1 MNYKND
7 ELKVEINCYID
18 NKNEIWFRGKEIAK
32 ILAYKNPQRAIR
44 DYVHE
49 DDKKL
54 IDFKIKQNPSGT
66 KTVPQAESLKMQNP
80 SGTKTVPQAKSLET
94 TRKCFFIN
102 ESGFYSL
109 ILSSKKPEAREFKRW
124 VTSKV
129 LPSIR
134 KKGFYDV
141 KSNKLSI
148 EIEYDLHC
156 KVVDFIRNK
165 YGEALMIAGL
175 GENQRTDIARITA
188 WRKGYMAG
196 QCDLMI
202 MNPTSKYNSL
212 CIEFKSPLGSFQLSK
227 KQLQMKKMYEKNKCK
242 YMVSNSYDDI
252 IFEIVKHMEESDR
265 HILHRYKKQCKKEL
279 KIK

>member
-1 MNYKND
+1 MK
-7 ELKVEINCYID
+7 
-18 NKNEIWFRGKEIAK
+18 WFHGKEIAE
-32 ILAYKNPQRAIR
+32 ILTYKNPERAIR
-44 DYVHE
+44 KYVDE

-54 IDFKIKQNPSGT
+54 IDFKIKQNPSVT
-66 KTVPQAESLKMQNP
+66 KTVTQTESLKMQNP
-80 SGTKTVPQAKSLET
+80 SVPKTVTQAESLET

-109 ILSSKKPEAREFKRW
+109 IPSSKKPEAREFKRW

-141 KSNKLSI
+141 NGNKISI
-148 EIEYDLHC
+148 EVEYDLHC

-175 GENQRTDIARITA
+175 GENQRTESIRITA
-188 WRKGYMAG
+188 WKKGYMAG

-202 MNPTSKYNSL
+202 M
-212 CIEFKSPLGSFQLSK
+212 IE
-227 KQLQMKKMYEKNKCK
+227 
-242 YMVSNSYDDI
+242 SN
-252 IFEIVKHMEESDR
+252 
-265 HILHRYKKQCKKEL
+265 
-279 KIK
+279 